1 MFLQVSHK
9 FIYIL
14 YNYIHIQHLNI
25 FISKLKFTLKI
36 SPENNKYLLF
46 LMSVFLYFLSGYSFS
61 INVIRSISK
70 ILWSKIFTDYFRYM
84 LAYINLLIIFLL
96 TDIYLLFLD
105 KVTWSSISPKLID
118 IFNPVSVWSLVLPKQ
133 MG

>member
-36 SPENNKYLLF
+36 SPENNKHLLF

-105 KVTWSSISPKLID
+105 KVTWSSVSPKLID